1 MLQFKIQFRTEL
13 KLNTTHVSERSQMLK
28 LITNHGYDQMLM
40 HAAMV
45 LLTNAPNIANVL
57 NMVSYLRATMHMGVA
72 EATTTVTNLFAALQV
87 FSIPAALLADSYVK
101 RFYTVILLAPIE
113 IIVC

>member
-1 MLQFKIQFRTEL
+1 
-13 KLNTTHVSERSQMLK
+13 
-28 LITNHGYDQMLM
+28 MLM

>member
-1 MLQFKIQFRTEL
+1 MSSSSGLVDWRGRPVDTRK
-13 KLNTTHVSERSQMLK
+13 
-28 LITNHGYDQMLM
+28 HGGVRASIFI
-40 HAAMV
+40 HAMV
-45 LLTNAPNIANVL
+45 LLTNAPNIANIL

-113 IIVC
+113 III